1 MAILINNKHRFN
13 KLLFHL
19 LQVVELQLNLIFQ
32 QKELQF
38 NLPFQLELQLNLP
51 FQLELQLNFNL
62 LIKVKMLYL
71 INFNKGMLLVKPQF
85 KTKFSLVNLLG
96 LMLTLLSFF
105 SKE

>member
-13 KLLFHL
+13 KLHFHL

-38 NLPFQLELQLNLP
+38 NLP